1 MEAAQFG
8 SGAIWKRSNL
18 EAAQF
23 GSGAIWKRSNLEARS
38 DPSGP
43 PYRCVPA
50 GCSNTASDHVS
61 LFKFPK
67 DPVLRRQWEKQ
78 VQRNRAQWKATEHSH
93 LCSEHFPSDAFHI
106 DSAIAATCGMKKKK
120 TLKPG
125 AVPTLF
131 IRPSAAAQPDSQ
143 VDSTRS
149 RKRTTTAQAAC
160 ETEGVSTTKRMRG
173 AFEKRE
179 RSRVCYKDFLR
190 AHVCLSIIILLYN
203 ILTSNTMTDSARST
217 CH

>member
-1 MEAAQFG
+1 
-8 SGAIWKRSNL
+8 
-18 EAAQF
+18 
-23 GSGAIWKRSNLEARS
+23 
-38 DPSGP
+38 
-43 PYRCVPA
+43 
-50 GCSNTASDHVS
+50 
-61 LFKFPK
+61 
-67 DPVLRRQWEKQ
+67 
-78 VQRNRAQWKATEHSH
+78 
-93 LCSEHFPSDAFHI
+93 
-106 DSAIAATCGMKKKK
+106 MKKKK

-131 IRPSAAAQPDSQ
+131 IRPSAAAQP

-190 AHVCLSIIILLYN
+190 AHVCISIKHN
-203 ILTSNTMTDSARST
+203 DR
-217 CH
+217 